1 MANSGALL
9 SLRDINKYFPGVHAL
24 KDAHFEVR
32 RGEVHA
38 LIGEN
43 GADKSTMIKI
53 ISGVYQPDTGEIYL
67 DGRRVAFATPREAH
81 SAGIA
86 TIYQELG
93 LYPELTVAENIFMG
107 HAPMQKRFG
116 IQSIDWERMEAR
128 AADLLAELNITNL
141 DVREKVVVSKW
152 LASEPKLLIMDEPTR
167 GIDVGAKAEIHWL
180 MSRHQR
186 TLQLPLR
193 PTRRHQRTLLLPPRP
208 TRRPRPIR
216 QHQLRC
222 PRRKILAVR
231 IIRYV
236 LAQ

>member
-43 GADKSTMIKI
+43 GAGKSTMIKI

-93 LYPELTVAENIFMG
+93 LYPELTVAEKG
-107 HAPMQKRFG
+107 
-116 IQSIDWERMEAR
+116 
-128 AADLLAELNITNL
+128 LAILMISSELP
-141 DVREKVVVSKW
+141 E
-152 LASEPKLLIMDEPTR
+152 
-167 GIDVGAKAEIHWL
+167 
-180 MSRHQR
+180 
-186 TLQLPLR
+186 
-193 PTRRHQRTLLLPPRP
+193 
-208 TRRPRPIR
+208 
-216 QHQLRC
+216 
-222 PRRKILAVR
+222 ILAMSDQ
-231 IIRYV
+231 IPSQ
-236 LAQ
+236 AA